1 MSKNIV
7 YTMIKRHRITKDK
20 RQNDLIEY
28 LEATYLTRK
37 KVSKQDLAIIN
48 KSELFPH
55 SKVDRS
61 YNNGVIHAKND
72 LKLLQFFLMQLK
84 PKYRFQIIQSDEF
97 QTVIQSVLDVSESR
111 FHNLSKEEK
120 DYARAFANQLLTYS
134 LNVIVKTLPKPFV
147 KLLKD
152 SAMPLNN
159 LLEAIYDFARENNI
173 KDIPQFRKL
182 AFPITSRDY

>member
-1 MSKNIV
+1 MV
-7 YTMIKRHRITKDK
+7 KRHRITKDK
-20 RQNDLIEY
+20 KQMDLMEY
-28 LEATYLTRK
+28 LESTYIIRK
-37 KVSKQDLAIIN
+37 SVSKQDLAIIN

-61 YNNGVIHAKND
+61 YNNGVTHAKND
-72 LKLLQFFLMQLK
+72 LKLLQFFLIHLK

-97 QTVIQSVLDVSESR
+97 QNVIQSVLDVSENR

-120 DYARAFANQLLTYS
+120 DYALTFSIQLLTYS
-134 LNVIVKTLPKPFV
+134 LNVIVKTLPRPFV
-147 KLLKD
+147 KPLKE

-159 LLEAIYDFARENNI
+159 LLEAIYNFSRENNI

-182 AFPITSRDY
+182 YFPLTD